1 MSSKKKTPSQKT
13 EAPPTGKPKPRRLG
27 IRVLDDDATPA
38 TPEVTPDAPT
48 HETQD
53 ESNAP
58 MPWDPPSETAIETP
72 TTPIAEPASIREED
86 CSRIVMVHVLKGT
99 GVLEQIGND
108 WLEHLNASGTSAST
122 LASYA
127 ADFGNAKK
135 HFGSMDAPNLWTEHD
150 ITGYENAMSVTHT
163 RSGKPKAM
171 PTIMKTRRV
180 LRMALTWAFETRR
193 ISSIPYA
200 TKGRIPLEQFEK

>member
-1 MSSKKKTPSQKT
+1 MSSKKKTQSPK
-13 EAPPTGKPKPRRLG
+13 PLPTPKGDLKPRRLG
-27 IRVLDDDATPA
+27 IRVLDDDAPSETPSIVL
-38 TPEVTPDAPT
+38 EVLPDK
-48 HETQD
+48 
-53 ESNAP
+53 SNAP
-58 MPWDPPSETAIETP
+58 MPWDPPSKTAIETP
-72 TTPIAEPASIREED
+72 TTPIDEPDAIREED

-127 ADFGNAKK
+127 ADFANAKT
-135 HFGSMDAPNLWTEHD
+135 HFGSMDNPGMWVEDD
-150 ITGYENAMSVTHT
+150 IARYENATSVTHT
-163 RSGKPKAM
+163 KSGKAKAM